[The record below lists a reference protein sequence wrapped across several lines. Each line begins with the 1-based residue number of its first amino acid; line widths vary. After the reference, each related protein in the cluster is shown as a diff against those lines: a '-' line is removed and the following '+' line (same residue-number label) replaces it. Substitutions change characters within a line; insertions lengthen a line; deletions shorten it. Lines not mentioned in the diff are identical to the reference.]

1 MPPSEARSGHLP
13 LLIINNI
20 VDPLMIAAQSRDDN
34 KGGMTVKKDN
44 RRERT
49 KKAAP
54 SLWEGAAHI
63 SSEDPLTIV
72 AQSRDDF

>member
-1 MPPSEARSGHLP
+1 
-13 LLIINNI
+13 
-20 VDPLMIAAQSRDDN
+20 
-34 KGGMTVKKDN
+34 MTVKKDN

-54 SLWEGAAHI
+54 SLWKGAAHI